1 MQINPSITEYD
12 VQNVKDQIDLL
23 LIFTQVLKREQLFA
37 LLVQKKRICL
47 NWRAKMIVAKV
58 IETPGYTKIIYS
70 KY

>member
-37 LLVQKKRICL
+37 LLV
-47 NWRAKMIVAKV
+47 
-58 IETPGYTKIIYS
+58 
-70 KY
+70 